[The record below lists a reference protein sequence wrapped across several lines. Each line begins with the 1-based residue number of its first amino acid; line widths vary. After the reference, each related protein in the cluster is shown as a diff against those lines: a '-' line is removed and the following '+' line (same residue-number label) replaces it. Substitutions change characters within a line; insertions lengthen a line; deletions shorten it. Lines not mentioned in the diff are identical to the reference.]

1 MNLPIYRR
9 LCRYSLPDGLE
20 YEYNKKEKELL
31 LSALTFGKYLCFGKK
46 RTRVTVL
53 YEQKMTSE
61 YYCIDEREAASTDSN
76 NLQASQWEHFT

>member
-1 MNLPIYRR
+1 MQVSGLKSETVDTYEFANLQ
-9 LCRYSLPDGLE
+9 L
-20 YEYNKKEKELL
+20 
-31 LSALTFGKYLCFGKK
+31 
-46 RTRVTVL
+46 TRVTVL